1 MGVYIITYIQIH
13 INLYAHPR
21 YDECTFYDIF
31 RHIRDS
37 FFFLV
42 YFSRS
47 FLLITRAFAS
57 AFSLTKILPS
67 LVHVA

>member
-37 FFFLV
+37 LFFLV
-42 YFSRS
+42 YFS
-47 FLLITRAFAS
+47 
-57 AFSLTKILPS
+57 ILFI
-67 LVHVA
+67 